1 VCPPGTCTRVGLVV
15 PRFRHSA
22 VARNQLKR
30 RLRELSRIRLLPLDV
45 AADVVIRIRPDAYRA
60 TFSELGIDMDRAIV
74 QLVRWR
80 SSLVGADANASD
92 DSVPSRSSDT

>member
-1 VCPPGTCTRVGLVV
+1 MRIGLVV

-22 VARNQLKR
+22 VARNRLKR
-30 RLRELSRIRLLPLDV
+30 RLRELSRTRLLPTDV

-60 TFSELGIDMDRAIV
+60 TFADLVADIDRAVV

-80 SSLVGADANASD
+80 GTVPDIVTVTSDDRSTPQASD
-92 DSVPSRSSDT
+92 T

>member
-1 VCPPGTCTRVGLVV
+1 
-15 PRFRHSA
+15 

-60 TFSELGIDMDRAIV
+60 SFAQLGVDIERAIV

-80 SSLVGADANASD
+80 SSLMDADTNASD
-92 DSVPSRSSDT
+92 NSVASESSDT